1 MVGKRSSFD
10 FEEDDSHEAL
20 QRAGKALLSPPK
32 GKDQLLRL
40 LKVRRPAGGAL
51 AAQSGP
57 PLVIRGTDALPG
69 TLQDAGER
77 LAEAEQTSES
87 AKLAA
92 HDLAKAL
99 GRPEFLSHKDKV
111 GSRSGRRHAGCRGDR
126 ERGGACLQAP
136 PPVAISQ
143 HWPRRWL
150 LRPAAAGS
158 AAVHRPLP
166 VPHPAPERP
175 RHSLHRRRAAGGQ
188 PGRAAQLPQAGGQ
201 ATAAVRSPLCLHSK
215 SKRCGLLLLP
225 FRGVPLICRASLSC

>member
-87 AKLAA
+87 SKLAA
-92 HDLAKAL
+92 RDLAKAL

-111 GSRSGRRHAGCRGDR
+111 GAGQGGGTLAAGGAGCGPAPACKRR
-126 ERGGACLQAP
+126 RRRPPCGAVCRP
-136 PPVAISQ
+136 
-143 HWPRRWL
+143 PRRL
-150 LRPAAAGS
+150 LWRRVAAGS
-158 AAVHRPLP
+158 AAVHGPLP

-175 RHSLHRRRAAGGQ
+175 RHALHRRRAAGGQ
-188 PGRAAQLPQAGGQ
+188 AGSAAQLVHAGG
-201 ATAAVRSPLCLHSK
+201 C
-215 SKRCGLLLLP
+215 
-225 FRGVPLICRASLSC
+225 